1 LADAVVKGNAPF
13 DANKALD
20 ACRNHRPQTQTMKGI
35 GEYMDKGY
43 IPDEKT
49 GISVSSYL

>member
-1 LADAVVKGNAPF
+1 MRTF

-20 ACRNHRPQTQTMKGI
+20 ACVTTARHRSYEGI
-35 GEYMDKGY
+35 GDYMDKGY

-49 GISVSSYL
+49 GVSVSSYLRVCL